1 MDFAIQMLNNTL
13 SKQHT
18 QKINTTVP
26 LMEKSLYLT
35 PFSSVITETV
45 EKKQT
50 QEEEDIEKHNRNM

>member
-1 MDFAIQMLNNTL
+1 MLNNTL